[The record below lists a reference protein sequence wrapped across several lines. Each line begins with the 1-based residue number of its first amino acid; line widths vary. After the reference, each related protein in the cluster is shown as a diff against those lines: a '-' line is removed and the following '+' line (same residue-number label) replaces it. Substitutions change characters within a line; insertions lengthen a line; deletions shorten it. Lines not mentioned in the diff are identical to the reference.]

1 MQRNMTIDYTVE
13 RLRLKQTVENVEVQ
27 QTFTSLT
34 VTKRRGYK

>member
-13 RLRLKQTVENVEVQ
+13 RARLKHPVENVEVQ
-27 QTFTSLT
+27 QTFTSLA